1 MKNCPS
7 CQASYPTKYAICPRD
22 GTPLVEVGLWD
33 EGTVIRGKYRILSKL
48 GQGGMGTVYK
58 ALHVA
63 FDELRALKVINTS
76 MVDDELFLKRFK
88 HEAIITRKLQ
98 HPNAV
103 RVDDIDEAEDGR
115 PFIVMEYIEGRS
127 LKALIQEQGAV
138 PVPRVCSIVKQVAA
152 ALGASHEL
160 GMVHRDIKPENI
172 VLIESPE
179 GEQVKVLD
187 FGIAK
192 VKEARAKEVS
202 GSTLTGTGVVI
213 GTPQYMSPEQAMG
226 KRGDE
231 LDGRSDLYSLGVVM
245 YQLLTGELPFKAD
258 TTMSVLLAHLQTPP
272 TPIHEMHPELQVPPG
287 VVAVVMKLLEK
298 SPEQRQSNA
307 EELVREIE
315 RAEKQPVRLEQTRVT
330 SSPIV
335 YSPLEAAQA
344 LAQSLRQDSPKAPV
358 RSSGGRPRTSPQAPP
373 PAPEVS
379 PPAPKPPPPVVRP
392 SPAAPR
398 PASPRIPVAAPR
410 KTNPALWA
418 ALGFLIV
425 GIAGGGVYWTLFRPA
440 TAGTTTPTKSV
451 VPAQLPSNT
460 PGSEQHTS
468 TSGQET
474 TSREIAPESSSSSN
488 TVPSDNTSKSQGDVK
503 PAAEGTKP
511 ERRNPLSEAQSSSSS
526 GRQAS
531 GPSQGAKA
539 GGTERLP
546 SRPPAVDL
554 KAVKAAVAMGDLFYD
569 RGDYDTAITEYQ
581 KGLSADPSNSA
592 LRTKIDAARKAK
604 AAEERLLR

>member
-1 MKNCPS
+1 M
-7 CQASYPTKYAICPRD
+7 
-22 GTPLVEVGLWD
+22 WD

-127 LKALIQEQGAV
+127 LKSLIQEQGAV
-138 PVPRVCSIVKQVAA
+138 PAPRVCSIVKQVAA
-152 ALGASHEL
+152 ALSASHQL

-172 VLIESPE
+172 VLIETPE

-192 VKEARAKEVS
+192 VKEARAKEVA

-226 KRGDE
+226 KRGDD

-272 TPIHEMHPELQVPPG
+272 TPIHELNPELQVPSAL
-287 VVAVVMKLLEK
+287 VAVVMKLLEK
-298 SPEQRQSNA
+298 TPEQRQANA
-307 EELVREIE
+307 EALIQEIE
-315 RAEKQPVRLEQTRVT
+315 RAEKQPVRLDQTRVT

-335 YSPLEAAQA
+335 YSPLEAAKA
-344 LAQSLRQDSPKAPV
+344 LAQSLGQAPGKASV
-358 RSSGGRPRTSPQAPP
+358 RPSGGRPRISPQVPP
-373 PAPEVS
+373 PAAEVS
-379 PPAPKPPPPVVRP
+379 PPAPRPPAPVVRP
-392 SPAAPR
+392 SPPAPR
-398 PASPRIPVAAPR
+398 PASPRIPAAEPR
-410 KTNPALWA
+410 KSSPALWA
-418 ALGFLIV
+418 VLGFLIV
-425 GIAGGGVYWTLFRPA
+425 GLVGGVVYWRLFQTPPQNTSPENPATQTKPLVTSGEDKPKEKASDQNAIPEEKSPTETNPAQSDTSNQDGFRPA
-440 TAGTTTPTKSV
+440 SNVPNPLAGNK
-451 VPAQLPSNT
+451 PASQRGLAA
-460 PGSEQHTS
+460 SEQ
-468 TSGQET
+468 
-474 TSREIAPESSSSSN
+474 
-488 TVPSDNTSKSQGDVK
+488 K
-503 PAAEGTKP
+503 P
-511 ERRNPLSEAQSSSSS
+511 
-526 GRQAS
+526 S
-531 GPSQGAKA
+531 GPSRGVSVREPEKTAA
-539 GGTERLP
+539 N
-546 SRPPAVDL
+546 PPAVDL
-554 KAVKAAVAMGDLFYD
+554 KAVKAALAMGDLFYD
-569 RGDYDTAITEYQ
+569 RGDYDTAISEYQ
-581 KGLSADPSNSA
+581 KGLRADPSNPT
-592 LRTKIDAARKAK
+592 LRSKIDATRKAK